1 MIFNMQ
7 SSTLLVHKA
16 GDRGVRDGGRWV
28 NLSPNVHFDTKDI
41 KSSTN
46 VLELRRPSS
55 IEKMTSQKELT
66 GIWLGFRHGGRSDV
80 LSCHLRQSQ
89 PEAVK

>member
-1 MIFNMQ
+1 MCVKPTNRRGMSRLF
-7 SSTLLVHKA
+7 TLSQDLPGTLVFLFTY
-16 GDRGVRDGGRWV
+16 DPR
-28 NLSPNVHFDTKDI
+28 LY
-41 KSSTN
+41 
-46 VLELRRPSS
+46 
-55 IEKMTSQKELT
+55 Q